1 MHALT
6 LFHYGYWVLKDSAWF
21 YSTLA
26 QVAASIAGVLGGF
39 LILRLHDQIG
49 DWRTLRTL
57 LNAQQGAWSRAKNQ
71 EERFRDAYVKANG
84 PGSIEGP
91 TPELE
96 RADETWSMLV
106 ASLERRQDA
115 NFPRFLL
122 SAGGML
128 VLLVIV
134 GSVAPLFALDDPSVG
149 RKSMFLALFLVPIIG
164 FAVLTAV
171 EAIRALN
178 ALNRFALW
186 DHVQREYDQYL
197 QNLDVWIKQIA
208 DRSMAASA
216 PDSPVEG
223 LMLEDR
229 ARSQGDLDPS

>member
-1 MHALT
+1 MLT
-6 LFHYGYWVLKDSAWF
+6 DSAWF

-26 QVAASIAGVLGGF
+26 QVAAAIAGVLGGF
-39 LILRLHDQIG
+39 LILRLQDQIG
-49 DWRTLRTL
+49 DWRALRTL
-57 LNAQQGAWSRAKNQ
+57 LHAQQGAWSRAKNQ
-71 EERFRDAYVKANG
+71 EERFRDAYLKANG

-115 NFPRFLL
+115 NFPKFLL

-128 VLLVIV
+128 ILLVIV
-134 GSVAPLFALDDPSVG
+134 GSVAPLLALDDPSVG
-149 RKSMFLALFLVPIIG
+149 RKSFFLALFLVPLVG
-164 FAVLTAV
+164 FALLTAF
-171 EAIRALN
+171 EAVRALKV
-178 ALNRFALW
+178 LKRFELW

-197 QNLDVWIKQIA
+197 KNLEVWIKQIA
-208 DRSMAASA
+208 DRTMAAGA
-216 PDSPVEG
+216 HDSPVEG